1 MIPCQEKQTSST
13 LYSHIIFFAL
23 QYHINMSMV
32 SLLYSHDDCEKLLI
46 YSTLYCYPSPQQK
59 TANNFLETEAEVSH
73 DGDEVSSD
81 ETDCEG
87 ELDSSFVDDCTQ
99 LSQDPAV
106 ELVHPNP
113 IFFIMYICS

>member
-1 MIPCQEKQTSST
+1 
-13 LYSHIIFFAL
+13 
-23 QYHINMSMV
+23 MV
-32 SLLYSHDDCEKLLI
+32 SLLYRHYDCEKLHMYTPLFCF
-46 YSTLYCYPSPQQK
+46 SLPQQK

-106 ELVHPNP
+106 ELVHTNP
-113 IFFIMYICS
+113 LFFIIYSTFVFYVSAY